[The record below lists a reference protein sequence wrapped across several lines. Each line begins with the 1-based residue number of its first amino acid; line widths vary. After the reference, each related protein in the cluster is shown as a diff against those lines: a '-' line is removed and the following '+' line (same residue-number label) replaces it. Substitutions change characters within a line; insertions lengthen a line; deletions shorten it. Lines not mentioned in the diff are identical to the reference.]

1 MPFHVS
7 NLSQYFSAL
16 EAGEKLTFNS
26 ATNTMGPR
34 KFLHYG
40 NFKKVS
46 ISQLPRF
53 DLNTFNLENLQFC
66 NNTKTFQIFFQTKSG
81 KSLVAFL
88 FNDFLLMATGSPSGT
103 DFSFEKHHDIKLKV
117 YRKVSYFVSSLN
129 VFLKHKY

>member
-53 DLNTFNLENLQFC
+53 DLNTFTIWKICSSAIIRKHFKYFFRQRVEN
-66 NNTKTFQIFFQTKSG
+66 
-81 KSLVAFL
+81 
-88 FNDFLLMATGSPSGT
+88 P
-103 DFSFEKHHDIKLKV
+103 
-117 YRKVSYFVSSLN
+117 
-129 VFLKHKY
+129 